1 MYLNGFFA
9 IFGRGL
15 CAVILACAYI
25 GAVLPLSHAAEP
37 LRVGVDLQATA
48 KLAREQRAPI
58 LLAFTT
64 STCPYCAVARRDY
77 LVPMQVSVQWRDKVV
92 MREIVLDTSATLRD
106 FNGEAVAIR
115 DFARR
120 YGVRSV
126 PTVIVFDG
134 KGSQVT
140 QPLIGLSSSDFYG
153 LYLEQAIEAGL
164 LRMRK
169 SKP

>member
-1 MYLNGFFA
+1 M
-9 IFGRGL
+9 FGRGL
-15 CAVILACAYI
+15 CVAILACAYI
-25 GAVLPLSHAAEP
+25 SAVLPLSHAAET
-37 LRVGVDLQATA
+37 LRVAADLQATA
-48 KLAREQRAPI
+48 KLARDKRAPI

-77 LVPMQVSVQWRDKVV
+77 LVPMQVSEQWRDKVV
-92 MREIVLDTSATLRD
+92 MREVVLDTNATLRD

-115 DFARR
+115 DFAGR

-134 KGSQVT
+134 NGSQVT
-140 QPLIGLSSSDFYG
+140 QPLIGLSGSDFYG

-169 SKP
+169 SQP